1 MKFKSYLSLFKI
13 KFISSLQYRAAA
25 ISGSITQIVFG
36 FIFIMVYLAFYESN
50 DTTYPMQINE
60 LVNYLWLNQ
69 ALYSLIYIWIKDYDM
84 LSMIKNG
91 NVAYEL
97 CRPINFYL
105 KWFFTMYSSRIA
117 NVSSRFLPVILVA
130 FLLPSPYNMTLPPNL
145 MTFIIFIILLFIS
158 SILVTCICLI
168 YHFVVFFTMDEKGI
182 LSFLMVFGEVFSGG
196 TVPITFFPVFL
207 QTISK
212 FLPFRYIIDLPFRVY
227 SGNIPLNETLSVM
240 LGGLLWTIVLFI
252 FGYMLSKKALR
263 NASIQGG

>member
-1 MKFKSYLSLFKI
+1 MKFKTYLSLFKI
-13 KFISSLQYRAAA
+13 KLVSSLQYRAAA

-50 DTTYPMQINE
+50 DNAYPMQINE
-60 LVNYLWLNQ
+60 LINYLWLNQ
-69 ALYSLIYIWIKDYDM
+69 ALYSLVYIWIKDYDM

-97 CRPINFYL
+97 CRPINFYF

-117 NVSSRFLPVILVA
+117 NVALRFLPVVIVA
-130 FLLPSPYNMTLPPNL
+130 FLLPSPYNMTLPPNF
-145 MTFIIFIILLFIS
+145 MTFIIFIILLFIA

-168 YHFVVFFTMDEKGI
+168 YHLVVFFTMDEKGI

-196 TVPITFFPVFL
+196 TVPLTFFPKFL
-207 QTISK
+207 QTVAI

-227 SGNIPLNETLSVM
+227 SGNIPLDESLKVI
-240 LGGLLWTIVLFI
+240 LGGVLWIIVLFI
-252 FGYMLSKKALR
+252 LGYKLSNKALK